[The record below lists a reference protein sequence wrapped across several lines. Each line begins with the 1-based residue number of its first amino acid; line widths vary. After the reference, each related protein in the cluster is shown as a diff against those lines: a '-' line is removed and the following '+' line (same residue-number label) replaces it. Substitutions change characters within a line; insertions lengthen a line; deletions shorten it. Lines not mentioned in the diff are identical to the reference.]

1 MNRYIMRTEEY
12 QHSESIYTI
21 HFDNAFLDKNIFYK
35 IVKLISYFSKD
46 SEMYFGFWREDGVNI
61 TYKQF
66 KEYRKEIPDFFSE
79 YGSIKK
85 LDEYLSIAKIGT
97 KYIFEKQLYAIL
109 NFYLD
114 ICFFIPK
121 VDFETFEEFFLHYMK
136 NSLNDYILCNI
147 TDLIFHYY
155 DSGDFSISFNT
166 KIYDPIEVQ
175 RILDNILEE

>member
-1 MNRYIMRTEEY
+1 M
-12 QHSESIYTI
+12 
-21 HFDNAFLDKNIFYK
+21 
-35 IVKLISYFSKD
+35 
-46 SEMYFGFWREDGVNI
+46 
-61 TYKQF
+61 
-66 KEYRKEIPDFFSE
+66 
-79 YGSIKK
+79 
-85 LDEYLSIAKIGT
+85 
-97 KYIFEKQLYAIL
+97 YAIL